1 MLGIE
6 KGKVRLEE
14 YDNSWKAEFE
24 KEKHV
29 LEKLIGKYF
38 LKIEHVGSTSIP
50 GMKAKPI
57 IDIAVVVKKLKSDNE
72 YIEILKNAGY
82 EYRDDNAV
90 KGEHLF
96 EKVKNNLTTH
106 FIHVIEKDSTRW
118 LNYILFK
125 EYLLENKDEIKK
137 YIELKEK
144 LSVKYK
150 DDRERYTKLK
160 NDYIINII
168 NKKKEEL
175 KSGIK

>member
-106 FIHVIEKDSTRW
+106 FIHVIEKDGLTIF
-118 LNYILFK
+118 Y
-125 EYLLENKDEIKK
+125 
-137 YIELKEK
+137 
-144 LSVKYK
+144 
-150 DDRERYTKLK
+150 LK
-160 NDYIINII
+160 NIC
-168 NKKKEEL
+168 
-175 KSGIK
+175 